1 MASLALDT
9 LCQYLCRQTYMVQ
22 LLKRERER
30 DGVEIELEI
39 HCIHFKSHNSHYS
52 SLALVQNLMK
62 DSALQGLPWWR

>member
-1 MASLALDT
+1 
-9 LCQYLCRQTYMVQ
+9 MVQ
-22 LLKRERER
+22 LLKKERERE
-30 DGVEIELEI
+30 GVEIELEI